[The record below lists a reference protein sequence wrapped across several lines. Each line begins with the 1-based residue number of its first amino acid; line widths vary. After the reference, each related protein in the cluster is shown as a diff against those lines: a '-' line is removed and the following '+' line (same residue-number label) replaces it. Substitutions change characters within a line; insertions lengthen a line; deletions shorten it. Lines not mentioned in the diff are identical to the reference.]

1 MWKPGTDFTTMR
13 CVTHPLLRRLLGL
26 SPQCVRGGLRQTK
39 GPILSPKWSSLRQ
52 SCSARPGLV
61 TATDV
66 VNYWQKVFE
75 TNGIP
80 EARESSEYIVSFVLG
95 AKTFQSLN
103 SKSLR
108 TPLTAMQQEQ
118 IQQLSNKRLE
128 RMPVQYVLG
137 EWDFQDLTLKMR
149 PPVFIPRPET
159 EDLIS
164 LVVEEESRKCEKNSG
179 LCFPVPGPHP
189 VILEIGCG
197 SGAIALSL
205 LCKLPQ
211 SQVIAV
217 DKEKAA
223 VDLTR
228 ENAHRLQL
236 QERIHVLHHD
246 VSYSS
251 AKQLLLWGPVDF
263 IVSNPPYVFHEDMAS
278 LDAEILRYED
288 LDALDGGDDGMR
300 VIKTI
305 LALAPSL
312 LKDSGSVF
320 LEVDP
325 RHPNMVE
332 NWLQAH
338 PNLLLILCAIHKDFC
353 GNMLFAGEPC

>member
-1 MWKPGTDFTTMR
+1 
-13 CVTHPLLRRLLGL
+13 
-26 SPQCVRGGLRQTK
+26 
-39 GPILSPKWSSLRQ
+39 
-52 SCSARPGLV
+52 GLV
-61 TATDV
+61 TAIDM
-66 VNYWQKVFE
+66 VNYWQKVFK

-80 EARESSEYIVSFVLG
+80 EARESSQYIVSFVLG
-95 AKTFQSLN
+95 AKTFQSLD
-103 SKSLR
+103 SKSLH
-108 TPLTAMQQEQ
+108 TPLTALHQEQ
-118 IQQLSNKRLE
+118 IQQLSHKRLQ

-159 EDLIS
+159 EDLVS
-164 LVVEEESRKCEKNSG
+164 LVVEEEFQKCENSALG
-179 LCFPVPGPHP
+179 FPVPVPRP

-211 SQVIAV
+211 PNMFTCTQKQFPGEGLDSELIGKMLGLRASCHSFTF
-217 DKEKAA
+217 
-223 VDLTR
+223 LG
-228 ENAHRLQL
+228 
-236 QERIHVLHHD
+236 
-246 VSYSS
+246 S
-251 AKQLLLWGPVDF
+251 AKQLLLWGPIDV
-263 IVSNPPYVFHEDMAS
+263 IVSNPPYIFHEDMAS

-312 LKDSGSVF
+312 LKASGSVF

-332 NWLQAH
+332 HWLQVH
-338 PNLLLILCAIHKDFC
+338 PDLQLTLHATHKDFC
-353 GNMLFAGEPC
+353 GKPRFLHIQKQSS

>member
-1 MWKPGTDFTTMR
+1 MR
-13 CVTHPLLRRLLGL
+13 CLTHLLLRRLLDL
-26 SPQCVRGGLRQTK
+26 SPPWVLGGFSQIK
-39 GPILSPKWSSLRQ
+39 VPILSPKRSSLRQ
-52 SCSARPGLV
+52 SCGARPGLV
-61 TATDV
+61 TPTDV
-66 VNYWQKVFE
+66 VNYWQEMFE

-108 TPLTAMQQEQ
+108 TPLTAVQQEQ

-159 EDLIS
+159 EDLVS
-164 LVVEEESRKCEKNSG
+164 LVVEEESWKCEKNSG
-179 LCFPVPGPHP
+179 LCFPVPVPHP
-189 VILEIGCG
+189 VILEVGCG
-197 SGAIALSL
+197 SGAVALSL

-211 SQVIAV
+211 SRVIAT
-217 DKEKAA
+217 DKEEAA
-223 VDLTR
+223 VVLTR

-236 QERIHVLHHD
+236 QERICILHHD

-251 AKQLLLWGPVDF
+251 VKQLLLWGPVDF

-278 LDAEILRYED
+278 LDTEILCYED
-288 LDALDGGDDGMR
+288 LDALDGGHDGMR

-332 NWLQAH
+332 KWLQAH
-338 PNLLLILCAIHKDFC
+338 PNLLLVLRAVHKDFC
-353 GNMLFAGEPC
+353 GKPRFLHIQKQSR

>member
-1 MWKPGTDFTTMR
+1 MR
-13 CVTHPLLRRLLGL
+13 CLTPSLLRRFWGLLPQYL
-26 SPQCVRGGLRQTK
+26 SA
-39 GPILSPKWSSLRQ
+39 GPSQSPNLSPKQSSLRQ
-52 SCSARPGLV
+52 SCSARPGLL
-61 TATDV
+61 TAPDV
-66 VNYWQKVFE
+66 VSYWQKVFE
-75 TNGIP
+75 KNGIP

-95 AKTFQSLN
+95 AKTFQSLD
-103 SKSLR
+103 SEKLR
-108 TPLTAMQQEQ
+108 APLTAVQQEQ
-118 IQQLSNKRLE
+118 IQQLSCKRLE

-164 LVVEEESRKCEKNSG
+164 LVVEEESRKCEVKNSA
-179 LCFPVPGPHP
+179 FSVAVPPP

-205 LCKLPQ
+205 LCKIPQ
-211 SQVIAV
+211 SRVLAV
-217 DKEKAA
+217 DKEEAA

-228 ENAHRLQL
+228 ENVHRLQL
-236 QERIHVLHHD
+236 QGRIHVLHHN
-246 VSYSS
+246 VSCGS
-251 AKQLLLWGPVDF
+251 AKHLLPWGPMDF

-305 LALAPSL
+305 LTLAPTL

-325 RHPNMVE
+325 RHPAMVE
-332 NWLQAH
+332 DWLTAQPDLFLTLRAV
-338 PNLLLILCAIHKDFC
+338 HKDFC
-353 GNMLFAGEPC
+353 GKPRFLHIQKQSR

>member
-1 MWKPGTDFTTMR
+1 G
-13 CVTHPLLRRLLGL
+13 HL
-26 SPQCVRGGLRQTK
+26 
-39 GPILSPKWSSLRQ
+39 
-52 SCSARPGLV
+52 

-103 SKSLR
+103 CRSLW
-108 TPLTAMQQEQ
+108 TPLTAWQQEQ
-118 IQQLSNKRLE
+118 IQQLSSKRLE

-159 EDLIS
+159 EDLVS
-164 LVVEEESRKCEKNSG
+164 LVIEEESQKCAKNSDF
-179 LCFPVPGPHP
+179 CFPVPVPHP

-205 LCKLPQ
+205 LGRLPQ

-217 DKEKAA
+217 DKAKAA

-236 QERIHVLHHD
+236 QDRIHILHHD
-246 VSYSS
+246 VSYGS
-251 AKQLLLWGPVDF
+251 AKELLPWGPVDF

-278 LDAEILRYED
+278 LDAEIVRYED

-305 LALAPSL
+305 LALAPSV

-325 RHPNMVE
+325 RHPKMVE
-332 NWLQAH
+332 NWLQVH
-338 PNLLLILCAIHKDFC
+338 PNLLLALRAIHKDFC
-353 GNMLFAGEPC
+353 GKPRFLHIQKQS

>member
-1 MWKPGTDFTTMR
+1 
-13 CVTHPLLRRLLGL
+13 GL
-26 SPQCVRGGLRQTK
+26 M
-39 GPILSPKWSSLRQ
+39 
-52 SCSARPGLV
+52 
-61 TATDV
+61 TAPDV
-66 VNYWQKVFE
+66 ISYWQKVFE
-75 TNGIP
+75 ENGIP

-95 AKTFQSLN
+95 AKTFQSLD
-103 SKSLR
+103 SEKVH
-108 TPLTAMQQEQ
+108 TPLTATQQKQ
-118 IQQLSNKRLE
+118 IQQLSCKRLE

-164 LVVEEESRKCEKNSG
+164 LVVEEESRKCEGKKNSA
-179 LCFPVPGPHP
+179 FSVPPP

-205 LCKLPQ
+205 LCKIPQ
-211 SQVIAV
+211 SWVLAV
-217 DKEKAA
+217 DKEDAA
-223 VDLTR
+223 VDLTK
-228 ENAHRLQL
+228 ENVHRLQL
-236 QERIHVLHHD
+236 QDRIHVLHHNI
-246 VSYSS
+246 SYGS
-251 AKQLLLWGPVDF
+251 AQQLLPWGPMDF

-305 LALAPSL
+305 LTLAPSL

-325 RHPNMVE
+325 RHPDMVKD
-332 NWLQAH
+332 WLCAH
-338 PNLLLILCAIHKDFC
+338 PDLLLTLRAVHKDFC
-353 GNMLFAGEPC
+353 GK

>member
-1 MWKPGTDFTTMR
+1 
-13 CVTHPLLRRLLGL
+13 GL
-26 SPQCVRGGLRQTK
+26 M
-39 GPILSPKWSSLRQ
+39 
-52 SCSARPGLV
+52 
-61 TATDV
+61 TAIDV

-75 TNGIP
+75 TNRIP
-80 EARESSEYIVSFVLG
+80 EARESSEFIVSFVLG

-103 SKSLR
+103 SESLYA
-108 TPLTAMQQEQ
+108 PVTALQQEQ
-118 IQQLSNKRLE
+118 IKQLSIKRLE

-159 EDLIS
+159 EDLVS
-164 LVVEEESRKCEKNSG
+164 LVVEEESRKHEKNSG
-179 LCFPVPGPHP
+179 LCFPFLVPRPL
-189 VILEIGCG
+189 ILEIGCG

-205 LCKLPQ
+205 LRQLPQ

-236 QERIHVLHHD
+236 QDRIHVLHHD
-246 VSYSS
+246 VSCDS
-251 AKQLLLWGPVDF
+251 AEQLLLWGPIDF

-278 LDAEILRYED
+278 LDTEILRYED

-305 LALAPSL
+305 LSLAPSL

-325 RHPNMVE
+325 RHPDMVE
-332 NWLQAH
+332 NWLQTH
-338 PNLLLILCAIHKDFC
+338 PNLLLILRAICKDFC
-353 GNMLFAGEPC
+353 GK

>member
-1 MWKPGTDFTTMR
+1 
-13 CVTHPLLRRLLGL
+13 GL
-26 SPQCVRGGLRQTK
+26 M
-39 GPILSPKWSSLRQ
+39 
-52 SCSARPGLV
+52 
-61 TATDV
+61 TATDAV
-66 VNYWQKVFE
+66 SYWQKVFE

-80 EARESSEYIVSFVLG
+80 EARESSEYIVSFILG

-103 SKSLR
+103 SKGLH
-108 TPLTAMQQEQ
+108 TLLTAVQQEQ

-164 LVVEEESRKCEKNSG
+164 LVVEEESRKCEKNSS
-179 LCFPVPGPHP
+179 LCFPFPVPHP

-205 LCKLPQ
+205 LRKLPQ
-211 SQVIAV
+211 SRVIAV

-236 QERIHVLHHD
+236 QDRIHVLHHN
-246 VSYSS
+246 VSYDS

-305 LALAPSL
+305 LSLAPSL

-325 RHPNMVE
+325 RHPIMVE

-338 PNLLLILCAIHKDFC
+338 PNLLLILRAVHKDFC
-353 GNMLFAGEPC
+353 GKPRFLHIQNHS